1 MESPRLKI
9 QHQTIRF
16 DSELNNRLGTEEK
29 KILLTW
35 RHSKKKYTTEAQ
47 RVKTVT

>member
-9 QHQTIRF
+9 QHQKIRF
-16 DSELNNRLGTEEK
+16 DSEINKRLGTEVK
-29 KILLTW
+29 RLLNQ